1 MLDNF
6 YATFSALTCSGIKPK
21 IYTTQNKLRVN
32 KLNGSNTNDTL
43 IAYSNKPV
51 YDMYTETH
59 VTSSKNVF
67 HSFSNVLQLYFLNAV
82 DI

>member
-1 MLDNF
+1 MLLFQLN
-6 YATFSALTCSGIKPK
+6 TCSGIKPK

-43 IAYSNKPV
+43 IAYNNKRV
-51 YDMYTETH
+51 YEMYTETH
-59 VTSSKNVF
+59 VTSSRNVF
-67 HSFSNVLQLYFLNAV
+67 HSFLNVLPLYFLNVV